1 MVDSDYKAYHESI
14 TAELMASRDR
24 VRNFIGDHH
33 WGEDGRFKEVLL
45 MNHLKKILPSNVS
58 IGTGFVKN
66 GEQITSQID
75 LIIYDNSVPNLFS
88 QGDFVIVLPESVYG
102 IIEVKSKLISG
113 KMITETI
120 ANANKNGEIIGN
132 NIFNGIFGYETNISF
147 SNSRRLTESV
157 KSGLIDNHGFINH
170 ISFGADFF
178 LKYWPYGNPDYE
190 DGIECFSIYEIDKLA
205 FGYFFS
211 NLIEFSHLRS
221 GHPPISNT
229 LSSFLYPISEGKETY
244 RLRNLEVRFDVPIP

>member
-120 ANANKNGEIIGN
+120 ANANKNG
-132 NIFNGIFGYETNISF
+132 
-147 SNSRRLTESV
+147 
-157 KSGLIDNHGFINH
+157 
-170 ISFGADFF
+170 
-178 LKYWPYGNPDYE
+178 
-190 DGIECFSIYEIDKLA
+190 
-205 FGYFFS
+205 
-211 NLIEFSHLRS
+211 
-221 GHPPISNT
+221 
-229 LSSFLYPISEGKETY
+229 
-244 RLRNLEVRFDVPIP
+244 